1 MDTRLI
7 ARTAKNAPTTPGV
20 YIWRGKNGR
29 VLYVGKAVNLRSRL
43 SSYAKTK
50 DPRIIAMVTEA
61 RAVEWETVPTEIEAL
76 ILESR
81 LIKLRKPKFNIVMRD
96 DKQYSFVVVTKEEF
110 PHIVLTHQPTTPF
123 IRNSSPVIR
132 SIIGPFTDAGALT
145 TTVRWLRGLFPYC
158 TCKQKHFMKCLNAHI
173 GKCPGYCCLK
183 APATAAQ
190 KKEYARTIRAITDIL
205 TGKRD
210 TLIGRLEIQM
220 KHLGKTQKL
229 DEALGLQRRIERI
242 RRVFENAQLV
252 AGRRALTGR
261 HLGAIS
267 QLVNELGLADEPKR
281 IEGYD
286 VAHIQGNH
294 PSGAMAV
301 FTDGHPDRAQY
312 RLFNLH
318 ADAVGDTAQLREIMV
333 RRLKHDEWPLPDL
346 ILVDGGIAQMNT
358 MVRALDSAGH
368 HIPVIA
374 LTKND
379 KHQADHL
386 FSSLDSNIRML
397 ADLPRAMRDLL
408 VHIDTEAHRFSIS
421 HYRRRHRKS
430 LVE

>member
-1 MDTRLI
+1 MEKAKLT
-7 ARTAKNAPTTPGV
+7 ARIKEAPATPGV
-20 YIWRGKNGR
+20 YIWRGKAGR
-29 VLYVGKAVNLRSRL
+29 VLYVGKAVNVRSRL
-43 SSYAKTK
+43 LSYAKTK
-50 DPRIIAMVTEA
+50 DPRIMAMVTEA
-61 RAVEWETVPTEIEAL
+61 RMVEWKTVPTEIEAL
-76 ILESR
+76 ILESSR
-81 LIKLRKPKFNIVMRD
+81 IKLLKPKFNIVMRD
-96 DKQYSFVVVTKEEF
+96 DKQYAYVALTDEAF
-110 PHIVLTHQPTTPF
+110 PQPIVTHQVRSLRIKKPF
-123 IRNSSPVIR
+123 KRL
-132 SIIGPFTDAGALT
+132 IGPFTDAGALT
-145 TTVRWLRGLFPYC
+145 MTIRLLRGLFPYC

>member
-1 MDTRLI
+1 MEKAKLT
-7 ARTAKNAPTTPGV
+7 ARIKEAPATPGV
-20 YIWRGKNGR
+20 YIWRGKAGR
-29 VLYVGKAVNLRSRL
+29 VLYVGKAVNVRSRL
-43 SSYAKTK
+43 LSYAKTK
-50 DPRIIAMVTEA
+50 DPRIMAMVTEA
-61 RAVEWETVPTEIEAL
+61 RMVEWKTVPTEIEAL
-76 ILESR
+76 ILESSR
-81 LIKLRKPKFNIVMRD
+81 IKLLKPKFNIVMRD
-96 DKQYSFVVVTKEEF
+96 DKQYAYVALTDEAF
-110 PHIVLTHQPTTPF
+110 PPPIVTHQVRSLRIKKPF
-123 IRNSSPVIR
+123 KRLR
-132 SIIGPFTDAGALT
+132 GPFTDAGALT
-145 TTVRWLRGLFPYC
+145 MTIRLLRGLFPYC

-318 ADAVGDTAQLREIMV
+318 ADAVGDTAQLSCFTVTEKC
-333 RRLKHDEWPLPDL
+333 LLL
-346 ILVDGGIAQMNT
+346 GGGY
-358 MVRALDSAGH
+358 RPCYHSR
-368 HIPVIA
+368 
-374 LTKND
+374 
-379 KHQADHL
+379 
-386 FSSLDSNIRML
+386 SLR
-397 ADLPRAMRDLL
+397 
-408 VHIDTEAHRFSIS
+408 
-421 HYRRRHRKS
+421 
-430 LVE
+430 